1 MAEKV
6 KKESKAVVKYKAADP
21 KKFKESYTD
30 VVPFYDE
37 LCKGESVKVDKNDEQ
52 LKVWLNNNIIIKE

>member
-6 KKESKAVVKYKAADP
+6 KKESKAVVKYKAVDP

-30 VVPFYDE
+30 VVPFYE
-37 LCKGESVKVDKNDEQ
+37 QLCKGESVVLDTKDKSFKN
-52 LKVWLNNNIIIKE
+52 WLNNNIIIKE